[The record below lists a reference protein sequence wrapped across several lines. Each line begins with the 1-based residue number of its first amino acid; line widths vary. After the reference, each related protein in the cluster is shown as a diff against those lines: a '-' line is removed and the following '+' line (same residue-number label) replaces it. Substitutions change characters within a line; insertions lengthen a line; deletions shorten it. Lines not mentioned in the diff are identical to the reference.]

1 MMSVNSTLSILMEG
15 DDAATESRNNFIG
28 NALGNNHTRVQLHVA
43 IHNLYLDFVFYQQNL
58 KECCEQFHQKEI
70 QSGCI
75 VFHETA
81 HAFIAGLA
89 SYQLYRETEDFF
101 WYERGK
107 KRLDDIK
114 LWADRG
120 AAWNFSHKLNL
131 LEAEDSFSL
140 GDFDSA
146 KQSYQNAITASK
158 AHKFDNDLSLS
169 YELAAKF
176 YLSIGELQT
185 SLELLE
191 HFTLAHE
198 AYCAWGA
205 LGKAQKLLL
214 IRMKQSRV

>member
-1 MMSVNSTLSILMEG
+1 MEG
-15 DDAATESRNNFIG
+15 DAGSESRNNFIR
-28 NALGNNHTRVQLHVA
+28 NALGNNNHSRLQLSHA
-43 IHNLYLDFVFYQQNL
+43 NHNLYLDFVFYQQNL
-58 KECCEQFHQKEI
+58 KESCEQFHQKEV

-75 VFHETA
+75 CFNETV

-107 KRLDDIK
+107 KRLDEIK
-114 LWADRG
+114 LLADRG

-140 GDFDSA
+140 GDFDAA
-146 KQSYQNAITASK
+146 KQSYQDAIAASE
-158 AHKFDNDLSLS
+158 AHKFNNDLSLS

-185 SLELLE
+185 SLE

-198 AYCAWGA
+198 AYGKWGA
-205 LGKAQKLLL
+205 TGKAQKLFTYANEIFTSL
-214 IRMKQSRV
+214 IASRRDETS